1 MNRPQGTITTP
12 PNNALVPRRFHAEGS
27 VNNLSAGQ
35 HLFLVVEI
43 DGLMWPKGKVQW
55 QDTSWTGEV
64 LEGGDPPE
72 GRFTLSLF
80 AVGGKGFEA
89 VTAWLKRGEATDSY
103 PGLVNID
110 ESIRLHSVRLR
121 LA

>member
-1 MNRPQGTITTP
+1 MNKPQGKINIP
-12 PNNALVPRRFHAEGS
+12 LNNALVSRQFHAEGS
-27 VNNLSAGQ
+27 VSNLSAGQ

-43 DGLMWPKGKVQW
+43 DGLMWPKVEAQCQG
-55 QDTSWTGEV
+55 TSWTGEV
-64 LEGGDPPE
+64 YEGGEPPD